1 MRSVFT
7 LLAAALFIVAF
18 VLASTASANDKDVT
32 IVGSSSAVAGTYIG
46 EPTVSQ
52 VDTTATAVTTP
63 AVVVT
68 APVTTTTKSSGLVGN
83 SNGALLYISTDSSAA
98 AGVSPF
104 FFSLFF

>member
-68 APVTTTTKSSGLVGN
+68 APVTTTKSSGLVGN

-98 AGVSPF
+98 AGLSPF

>member
-7 LLAAALFIVAF
+7 LLAAVLCIVAF
-18 VLASTASANDKDVT
+18 VLASTASAND
-32 IVGSSSAVAGTYIG
+32 SSAVAGTYIG

-52 VDTTATAVTTP
+52 VGTTATATP

-68 APVTTTTKSSGLVGN
+68 APITTTTTTSSSGLVGN
-83 SNGALLYISTDSSAA
+83 SNGALLYISTDSSSA
-98 AGVSPF
+98 AGLSP

>member
-7 LLAAALFIVAF
+7 LLAAVLCIVAF
-18 VLASTASANDKDVT
+18 VLATTASAND
-32 IVGSSSAVAGTYIG
+32 SSAVGGTYIG

-52 VDTTATAVTTP
+52 VDTTATATP

-68 APVTTTTKSSGLVGN
+68 APITTTTTTSSGLVGN
-83 SNGALLYISTDSSAA
+83 SNGALLYLSTDSSAA
-98 AGVSPF
+98 AGLSPF